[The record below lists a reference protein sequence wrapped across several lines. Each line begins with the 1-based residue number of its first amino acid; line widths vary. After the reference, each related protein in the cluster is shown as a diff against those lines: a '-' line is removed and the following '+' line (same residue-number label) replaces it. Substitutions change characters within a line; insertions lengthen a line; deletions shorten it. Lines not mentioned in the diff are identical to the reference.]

1 MDTAYKEL
9 IQEVKKDY
17 EIRLSTVQTKT
28 GEEKRCPKWYDLGID
43 GEFTEELNLWNYWQ
57 GIGVDHPKLMLVG
70 QDWGHVD
77 TEDESFENIRAIAQD
92 PATDTQYLSGISAFQ
107 TDNALIKIF
116 DTHLKEKRDL
126 RKRHSDLYFTNLC
139 LGYRQD
145 KSSGYWRQSWMTEDA
160 DKYFKRLVDIK
171 RPEVIVC
178 LGRGTAETAFRALT
192 GEKLKMS
199 KGFYDFIESD
209 ENGLPLPEC
218 GGARFYAMAHP
229 GGMGAAN
236 RKSKRGGGK
245 FVIDDWAFLAEYF

>member
-9 IQEVKKDY
+9 IQEAKKDY
-17 EIRLSTVQTKT
+17 ATRPLSLHTKA
-28 GEEKRCPKWYDLGID
+28 GKEEPCPKWYDLGID
-43 GEFTEELNLWNYWQ
+43 GDYTEELNLWNYWQ
-57 GIGVDHPKLMLVG
+57 GVGVDRPKLMLVG

-77 TEDESFENIRAIAQD
+77 TEDTSFENISIIAQD

-107 TDNALIKIF
+107 TDEKLIEIF
-116 DTHLKEKRDL
+116 DEHLDRDL
-126 RKRHSDLYFTNLC
+126 RNERYSDLYFTNLC

-160 DKYFKRLVDIK
+160 GKYFKRLVDIK

-192 GEKLKMS
+192 GKKLKMG

-209 ENGLPLPEC
+209 ENGLSLPEC

-245 FVIDDWAFLAEYF
+245 SVIDDWAFLAEFF